1 MEKYL
6 PKRQEG
12 MKSKAQRE
20 GLGLN
25 KRRDPSVVVEEWSGR
40 QWVLMREGSK
50 DGYGMDVGIF
60 LRNARKLRDF
70 PSAGVYLCEVGD
82 RSVTLCKG

>member
-40 QWVLMREGSK
+40 QWVLIDEG
-50 DGYGMDVGIF
+50 
-60 LRNARKLRDF
+60 RKQ
-70 PSAGVYLCEVGD
+70 
-82 RSVTLCKG
+82 